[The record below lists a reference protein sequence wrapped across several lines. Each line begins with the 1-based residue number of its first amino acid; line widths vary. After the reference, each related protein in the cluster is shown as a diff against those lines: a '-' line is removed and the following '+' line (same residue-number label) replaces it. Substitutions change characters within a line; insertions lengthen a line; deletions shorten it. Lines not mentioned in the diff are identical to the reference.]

1 MIVLDTNVLS
11 ALMRREVDQTVVTWL
26 DLQPSESVW
35 TTAVTVFEIR
45 FGLEL
50 LAPSRRKRQLGDAF
64 SRAVDEDFQG
74 RILPFDH
81 EAALEAA
88 SRAAE
93 RRAAGRS
100 VDFRDIEIA
109 GIVSARSRP
118 LCVALPERK
127 FQGLTDVAL
136 VRDAA
141 AADSRTDGT
150 KQLIRDS
157 EVY

>member
-1 MIVLDTNVLS
+1 MMVLDTNVLS

-81 EAALEAA
+81 EAASQASNPTAA
-88 SRAAE
+88 
-93 RRAAGRS
+93 RR
-100 VDFRDIEIA
+100 
-109 GIVSARSRP
+109 
-118 LCVALPERK
+118 
-127 FQGLTDVAL
+127 T
-136 VRDAA
+136 AA
-141 AADSRTDGT
+141 AVLPA
-150 KQLIRDS
+150 L
-157 EVY
+157 

>member
-11 ALMRREVDQTVVTWL
+11 ALMRREADQTVVTWL

-50 LAPSRRKRQLGDAF
+50 LAPSRRKRQLEDAF

-74 RILPFDH
+74 RILPFDY
-81 EAALEAA
+81 EAAREAA
-88 SRAAE
+88 IRAAE
-93 RRAAGRS
+93 GRAAGRS

-109 GIVSARSRP
+109 GIVSARRAT
-118 LCVALPERK
+118 LATRNARH
-127 FQGLTDVAL
+127 FQDL
-136 VRDAA
+136 R
-141 AADSRTDGT
+141 
-150 KQLIRDS
+150 I
-157 EVY
+157 EVVDPWAPR